1 MLKLAILDDY
11 LHTAQK
17 ISDWS
22 PLKGRVE
29 IDVFDRNLKL
39 PDEAAKALAPY
50 DILCLMR
57 ERMDM
62 PRALL
67 ERLPNLKYV
76 AATGPRNRTIDLDYC
91 TARGIPVSHTG
102 ALPSSLH
109 ATPEL
114 AWGLVLATARH
125 IAFEDRRMH
134 QGGWQNTIGMTLYGR
149 TLGLLGLGRLGRRVA
164 EYGRVFGMK
173 VVAWSTN
180 LTEET
185 AAAAGAT
192 RVDKDTLFRD
202 SDVVSIHLVLGAR
215 SKGLVGTRE
224 LGLMRPTAYLINTSR
239 GPIVDEAALLAALRD
254 RRIAGA
260 GLDVYDTEPM
270 ADDHPFR
277 KLDNVVLTPH
287 LGYWTEET
295 VHGFYNDCVEAI
307 GAYLDGKPIRLLNPE
322 AVKR

>member
-11 LHTAQK
+11 LHSALK

-22 PLKGRVE
+22 PLKGRCSIE
-29 IDVFDRNLKL
+29 VFDRNLAV

-50 DILCLMR
+50 DMLCIMR

-76 AATGPRNRTIDLDYC
+76 AATGPRNRTIDLEYA
-91 TARGIPVSHTG
+91 TSRGIPVSHTG
-102 ALPSSLH
+102 VLPSSLH

-125 IAFEDRRMH
+125 IALEDRKMR
-134 QGGWQNTIGMTLYGR
+134 QGGWQNTLGMTLHGR

-164 EYGRVFGMK
+164 EYGRVFGMR
-173 VVAWSTN
+173 VIAWSPN
-180 LTEET
+180 LTAE
-185 AAAAGAT
+185 AATAAGAT
-192 RVDKDTLFRD
+192 RVEKDELFQQ
-202 SDVVSIHLVLGAR
+202 SDVISIHLVLGAR
-215 SKGLVGTRE
+215 STGLVGARE
-224 LGLMRPTAYLINTSR
+224 LGLMQPSAYLINTSR
-239 GPIVDEAALLAALRD
+239 GPIVDEAALLAALCEK
-254 RRIAGA
+254 RIAGA
-260 GLDVYDTEPM
+260 GLDVFDHEPM
-270 ADDHPFR
+270 RDDHPFR

-295 VHGFYNDCVEAI
+295 VRGFYNDTIEAV
-307 GAYLDGKPIRLLNPE
+307 GAFLDGKPIRLLNPD
-322 AVKR
+322 VKMR